1 MTLEIV
7 SVLFLCL
14 FSLIAAIDGLY
25 FHIYK
30 YKLYSK
36 KDSIFEHQLHTINA
50 FLFPLSVLFLFV
62 FNSAGLFLWIAIALT
77 LLTLV
82 VEFWDV
88 FEERKS
94 REHFGGLTSMEYAMH
109 FGMSGLR
116 ATYTTL
122 ILAAKPAVAWTWS
135 QYLLPQHYPIVIQ
148 VIGISIITL
157 GIIIFMLHYYL
168 GRLCE
173 KSA

>member
-1 MTLEIV
+1 MTLELF
-7 SVLFLCL
+7 STFFLCL

-36 KDSIFEHQLHTINA
+36 KKSIFEHQLHTINS
-50 FLFPLSVLFLFV
+50 FLFPVSILFLFV
-62 FNSAGLFLWIAIALT
+62 FNSAGLFLWIAVALT

-88 FEERKS
+88 FEERRS
-94 REHFGGLTSMEYAMH
+94 RESFGGLTSMEYAMH

-116 ATYTTL
+116 ATYTAL
-122 ILAAKPAVAWTWS
+122 ILAAKPREAWSWS
-135 QYLLPQHYPIVIQ
+135 QYLLPHGYPIVIH
-148 VIGISIITL
+148 VIGISIVTL